1 MPRKFVGIPTLPTEG
16 IPPGQAVML
25 NAVKQN
31 LEMLIGV
38 RGSGSDAAVVRSDIT
53 VRMPAKVLKTTTAQ
67 GAAISIS
74 GAQVAAAADYAKL
87 ISDVQGVIAVV
98 NQNHDILDALIRQL
112 KGT

>member
-1 MPRKFVGIPTLPTEG
+1 MPKRFVGIPALPTEG
-16 IPPGQAVML
+16 IPPGQVVML
-25 NAVKQN
+25 NAIKQN

-38 RGSGSDAAVVRSDIT
+38 RGTGADAAVTRSDIT
-53 VRMPAKVLKTTTAQ
+53 VSMPAKVLRTTTAK
-67 GAAISIS
+67 GSAISIS